1 MGEFMQK
8 HRSARLNN
16 RGFTLA
22 ELLVGLFISGVVMTT
37 ILSAYYSQKKSYAV
51 QDQLA
56 AMVQNLRAAMD
67 IMARET
73 RIAGYDPTGTANAGI
88 VVADA
93 TSITVTEDL
102 DGDGAI
108 LGDEN
113 ITYALADS
121 DGDGDTDLERNNNL
135 IAENIDVLD
144 FVYLDG
150 ASPPNVLNDPVTK
163 NVLLANIPEIRSVQI
178 TMVAKTG
185 RTDQGYVD
193 RDVYTNQLDTP
204 LLGPVN
210 DSFRRRRLTAEVK
223 CRNLGL

>member
-1 MGEFMQK
+1 MQK

-67 IMARET
+67 SMAREI
-73 RIAGYDPTGTANAGI
+73 RIAGYDPTGLANAGI
-88 VVADA
+88 VVADT

-108 LGDEN
+108 AGDES

-121 DGDGDTDLERNNNL
+121 DGDGDTDLERNSNL
-135 IAENIDVLD
+135 IAENIDALN
-144 FVYLDG
+144 FVYMDTDNNQT
-150 ASPPNVLNDPVTK
+150 AVPSK
-163 NVLLANIPEIRSVQI
+163 IRSVQI
-178 TMVAKTG
+178 TMVAKTARG
-185 RTDQGYVD
+185 DLGYVD
-193 RDVYTNQLDTP
+193 KEEYRNQLDTP

-210 DSFRRRRLTAEVK
+210 DSFRRRRLTAEVT